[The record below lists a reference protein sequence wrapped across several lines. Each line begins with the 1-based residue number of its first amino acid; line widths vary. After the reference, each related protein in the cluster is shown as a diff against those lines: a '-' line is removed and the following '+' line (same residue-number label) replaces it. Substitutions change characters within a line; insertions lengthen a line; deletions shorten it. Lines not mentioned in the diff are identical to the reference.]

1 MAPRPAPRVIRWF
14 LRTFGFAGVCLPPF
28 GIYILAERM
37 QDEGLIRHEQ
47 AHWEQYKRMGLLG
60 FYVTYLWLTI
70 RHGYWNNPMEVEA
83 RAAQNGPR

>member
-1 MAPRPAPRVIRWF
+1 MQPKIARHLIRWM
-14 LRTFGFAGVCLPPF
+14 LRATGFAGVTLPPF

-47 AHWEQYKRMGLLG
+47 AHWEQYERMGAIR